1 MPNAFVDY
9 KGVTKSYNPTRNVP
23 ERVEVP
29 NKTTQLPSKRGRSTT
44 ISTDA
49 ASSKQRKG
57 ENKVPNTANATRP
70 HVERHPVE
78 VQPSHP
84 TSIVH
89 SITDVGTM
97 EHPDAIILGNN
108 DTSQRVREISINYI
122 ESGESYDRKSTIVD
136 IYFVAEPS
144 KITRFRRRS
153 SSTRH

>member
-1 MPNAFVDY
+1 LQITHIANNIPDALADY
-9 KGVTKSYNPTRNVP
+9 KGVTKSYNPAKNVP

-29 NKTTQLPSKRGRSTT
+29 NKTTQLPSKRGRSTA

-49 ASSKQRKG
+49 ASSKQRERK
-57 ENKVPNTANATRP
+57 NKVPNTTNANQP

-84 TSIVH
+84 TSTVH
-89 SITDVGTM
+89 SITDVGTS

-122 ESGESYDRKSTIVD
+122 ESR
-136 IYFVAEPS
+136 
-144 KITRFRRRS
+144 
-153 SSTRH
+153 